1 MLLNIRFQGKTV
13 LMFKIRLGLLLLKML
28 KLGCKNQLK
37 IWMKDSLCLNK
48 IIKLMQVVLI
58 TTLCGPIIGLMLC
71 LKRVVQKCRS
81 VFHIRSFETLKL
93 LAKNGRYSKLS
104 INLLKWSK
112 VRVWLVWKR
121 FWRFFQKTILKNLKM
136 GENTLNFNQD
146 QNYNRLITISMQW
159 K

>member
-1 MLLNIRFQGKTV
+1 MLLNIRFQGKIV
-13 LMFKIRLGLLLLKML
+13 LVFKIRMGLLLFIILR
-28 KLGCKNQLK
+28 LGCKNQLK
-37 IWMKDSLCLNK
+37 IWTKDLLCLNK
-48 IIKLMQVVLI
+48 ITKLMQVLLS
-58 TTLCGPIIGLMLC
+58 TTLCGAIIGLMLC

-93 LAKNGRYSKLS
+93 LAKNGRYSKLFN
-104 INLLKWSK
+104 NLLKWSK